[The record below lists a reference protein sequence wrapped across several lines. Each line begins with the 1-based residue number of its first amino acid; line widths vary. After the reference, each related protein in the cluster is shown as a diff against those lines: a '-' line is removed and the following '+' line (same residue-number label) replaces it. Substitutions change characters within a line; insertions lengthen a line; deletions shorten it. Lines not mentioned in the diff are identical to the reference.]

1 MSGYEEG
8 IVPFYWLGCLEAVAT
23 GHEVMCLYTHAH
35 MYSNKEQIDTVYY
48 EIFDK
53 SRESYQYATIK

>member
-23 GHEVMCLYTHAH
+23 GHEVMCRYTHAH
-35 MYSNKEQIDTVYY
+35 MYSNKEQMKMVCY
-48 EIFDK
+48 EIFD
-53 SRESYQYATIK
+53 